1 MKNEA
6 ITDAGLGGEGSIGD
20 AEALELTALKDALEK
35 ALCRA
40 FQWVT
45 AILMA

>member
-6 ITDAGLGGEGSIGD
+6 ITEVGLGGEGSIGD
-20 AEALELTALKDALEK
+20 AEALDLAALKDVLEK